1 MATTTITQGIEE
13 YESSIEFKDG
23 MDVTGTMAVS
33 GAVSL
38 ASTLAYLQPVVSVT
52 TATYAPTAAQS
63 GTIFTLN
70 RAGGVTVT
78 LPAAAAGYVYEFHI
92 GTTFTG
98 SCIIQGAASGDVMQG
113 AILQLDKDELGSVVA
128 LNEDIATAGWNIPAA
143 ADYRLTLDADADGRF
158 IGGCVKC
165 VAITDDIWL
174 MSGTIFGDGDVT
186 HNFS

>member
-13 YESSIEFKDG
+13 YESSVEFKDG
-23 MDVTGTMAVS
+23 VDITGNATIS
-33 GAVSL
+33 GSA
-38 ASTLAYLQPVVSVT
+38 AFLQPVVSIT
-52 TATYAPTAAQS
+52 DSTYSPTAAQS
-63 GTIFTLN
+63 GTIFSLN
-70 RAGGVTVT
+70 RAAGITVT

-128 LNEDIATAGWNIPAA
+128 LNEDIATAGWNLPAA

-158 IGGCVKC
+158 IGGYIKC
-165 VAITDDIWL
+165 VAITDALWL
-174 MSGTIFGDGDVT
+174 MSGTIFGDGNVT